1 MGIISKNHANALDK
15 TISQRQPASKI
26 DQLLSCL
33 HCSLLSNKSVVSVIN
48 LTGII
53 GKISNLKPC
62 LTLHALNS
70 VIEKAFSFKKL
81 AAVCLVVNSPGGSP
95 VQSEL
100 IANRIIQ
107 LSDQKNIPVYSFV
120 EDVAASGG
128 YWLAC
133 AGKKIYASK
142 SSIIGSIGV
151 ISSGFGLHEA
161 ISKLGI
167 KRRVY
172 TCGSNKSILDPFLP
186 EKDSDIKIIKNL
198 QQQVHNHFIN
208 YVKSRRGNKIT
219 QEDKI
224 IYNGEFW
231 SGEQALE
238 YGLIDGIKDMYS
250 FLDTKY
256 GDSIKIEYVSA
267 KQSWLKKR
275 LGLIIDLN
283 TESIVQKTLNTIEQK
298 ASIDRYNLH

>member
-1 MGIISKNHANALDK
+1 MEIISKNHTNSLDK
-15 TISQRQPASKI
+15 AILRQPASKI

-33 HCSLLSNKSVVSVIN
+33 RCGLLNNKSVVSVIH

-53 GKISNLKPC
+53 GKVGSFKSG

-81 AAVCLVVNSPGGSP
+81 TAVCLVINSPGGSP

-100 IANRIIQ
+100 IASRILQ
-107 LSDQKNIPVYSFV
+107 LSNQKNVPVYSFV

-151 ISSGFGLHEA
+151 IYMGFGLHDA
-161 ISKLGI
+161 IGKLGI

-172 TCGSNKSILDPFLP
+172 TSGNNKSILDPFMP
-186 EKDSDIKIIKNL
+186 EKDSDVKIIQNL
-198 QQQVHNHFIN
+198 QKKIHNHFIS
-208 YVKSRRGNKIT
+208 YIKSRRGDKIT
-219 QEDKI
+219 QEDKV

-238 YGLIDGIKDMYS
+238 YGLIDGINDMYS
-250 FLDTKY
+250 FLNTKY
-256 GDSIKIEYVSA
+256 GDSIKIEYVST
-267 KQSWLKKR
+267 KQSWIKR
-275 LGLIIDLN
+275 KLGLIIDIGADSL
-283 TESIVQKTLNTIEQK
+283 VQKTLKAIEYN
-298 ASIDRYNLH
+298 ASTNKYDLH